1 MMNKFLNTYSFFYYM
16 KIPHGNLIS
25 SNIGVTFDNNIKLMD
40 FQLYPQQSNII
51 EFEKDLITFK

>member
-1 MMNKFLNTYSFFYYM
+1 M